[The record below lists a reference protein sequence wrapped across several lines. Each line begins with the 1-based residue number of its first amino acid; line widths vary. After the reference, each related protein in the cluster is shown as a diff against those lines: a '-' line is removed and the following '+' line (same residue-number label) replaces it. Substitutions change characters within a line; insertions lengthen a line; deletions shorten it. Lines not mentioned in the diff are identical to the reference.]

1 MNGDPLRKLNIL
13 DTISIPLYM
22 SVKRFKSFFMNWSWK
37 LKQHL
42 LLLDSAA
49 CECLYAWTKRANC
62 FPMEA
67 RVTQSDPTQALTL
80 SNQTLHC
87 KVHGQTRTRWWCPG
101 TALLPKCPGCE
112 AQEPGASRCRQRR
125 SVLHDQVVLS
135 VGSRLPACQGLLPP
149 RATSPSG
156 CGPCERRHA
165 GQTDQDRVCRKYRH
179 KGGTA
184 PGASSANVRRCTTRP
199 GATDRRPAA
208 AAWTGT
214 AATRDKLPP
223 SSDNFGSC
231 SRFMILGEYL
241 CAPGEHTCARLLSSR
256 ESVHTWSLSRGRET
270 TCSRVEMPE
279 EGCLLCCRPGLL
291 ACDTLALHSCYCS
304 TKGWGLSRT
313 MLGSVE
319 NVCIYQ
325 NIIMS

>member
-112 AQEPGASRCRQRR
+112 AQQPGASRCRQRR

-156 CGPCERRHA
+156 CGPCADTLVRPTKTEFA
-165 GQTDQDRVCRKYRH
+165 ANTGTRV
-179 KGGTA
+179 A
-184 PGASSANVRRCTTRP
+184 PHQG
-199 GATDRRPAA
+199 PAA
-208 AAWTGT
+208 LMYGGVPPGRGQRTGGLQQQLGPALQQRGTSCHHRQTTLGPAADSW
-214 AATRDKLPP
+214 
-223 SSDNFGSC
+223 F
-231 SRFMILGEYL
+231 
-241 CAPGEHTCARLLSSR
+241 
-256 ESVHTWSLSRGRET
+256 
-270 TCSRVEMPE
+270 
-279 EGCLLCCRPGLL
+279 
-291 ACDTLALHSCYCS
+291 
-304 TKGWGLSRT
+304 
-313 MLGSVE
+313 
-319 NVCIYQ
+319 
-325 NIIMS
+325 